1 MTRFMPMVL
10 TAFLARVNPVSTIA
24 KPTCMDITRNPAM
37 STHARLSDCSMSS
50 LPDRGGRAARRW
62 MAAAGPDQ
70 RCQSGQDGRDQER
83 HGKPAGNAP
92 PSSPSS
98 GAREWIAGRHRRW
111 IAQVMEQLGR
121 RLVTIARIAL
131 DGLEHDGL
139 ERRVEPRH
147 EVAGQPWLFVRLGAH
162 HCQRIGAGEG
172 QVAGDH
178 LVEDGAEGVDVGAR
192 VAASTADL
200 LRRDVVRRADRG
212 REAEP
217 GDPPCRFVQRDAEID
232 DLHQPRRGDQD
243 VLRLEVAMHD
253 SVLVHVLQRL
263 ADLLRDGERA
273 SGGQRMLLLHELAQA
288 LALHQLHRHVH
299 PALVAGLEE
308 LDDVGVIEP
317 LPDLLFALEALE
329 ENHVALELEVRDLE
343 RDGSAAGGVLRLEDR
358 GHPAPGDELGDLVLI
373 ELVADGYFA
382 HRATG
387 KWEDTSSGLSHPGT
401 GPAIVEGPR

>member
-24 KPTCMDITRNPAM
+24 KPTCMNITRNPAM

-62 MAAAGPDQ
+62 RAPAGPDQ

-131 DGLEHDGL
+131 DGLEHVGL

-147 EVAGQPWLFVRLGAH
+147 EVAGQPRLFVSLGAH
-162 HCQRIGAGEG
+162 HGQRVGTGER
-172 QVAGDH
+172 QVAGEH

-192 VAASTADL
+192 VAAATADL
-200 LRRDVVRRADRG
+200 LRRDVGRRADGG

-299 PALVAGLEE
+299 PALVAGVEGV
-308 LDDVGVIEP
+308 VGIWGVEP
-317 LPDLLFALEALE
+317 LPLLPLAPGAALED
-329 ENHVALELEVRDLE
+329 HVALDLE
-343 RDGSAAGGVLRLEDR
+343 GPGTGAGHLTAAGIPSLAGRNQ
-358 GHPAPGDELGDLVLI
+358 PPPGPDLGDLVLV

-387 KWEDTSSGLSHPGT
+387 KWEDTSSGLSHPGA